1 MGSRNQLKS
10 SSSPGKSRVE
20 NSCTENRRAVSLY
33 PQLSLPQA
41 NSSACWEKVTSSR
54 LLGEWRGRE
63 EGTASNG
70 LAFCRAAGVAG
81 FCLDWLGALMKLAEF
96 RCRGATE
103 SKGGVGGWQ
112 EWCAAAPESL
122 QCHRQAS
129 NISTQSKGTQLERKR
144 RIKCGSNSPASQRA
158 VEGPVSVSPD
168 SGCWWGDSILWMPGD
183 CWGQRG
189 EWHLAAAAPENKP
202 WTPQGARDDKHLKKK
217 PAIRTGKLH
226 AQAQRNYVLQKGFL
240 RPPDSPASPTGEG
253 LPCKKTERG
262 GCFIKYIKLN
272 NNHKIMRHKNKQKH
286 SSIKRTKETNLQK
299 PIPRTQKSMNYM
311 TKNSN

>member
-41 NSSACWEKVTSSR
+41 NGSTCWEKVTSSR
-54 LLGEWRGRE
+54 LLGDE
-63 EGTASNG
+63 
-70 LAFCRAAGVAG
+70 
-81 FCLDWLGALMKLAEF
+81 
-96 RCRGATE
+96 
-103 SKGGVGGWQ
+103 GVGKRGLHPMGWLFAGLLEWLVSASTDLDPWQ
-112 EWCAAAPESL
+112 NWQSLDARGPLKAKAGWWGEEWCAAAPESL
-122 QCHRQAS
+122 WCHRQAS
-129 NISTQSKGTQLERKR
+129 NISTQSKGTQLEGKR

-217 PAIRTGKLH
+217 PAILSNWEITCTSPEK
-226 AQAQRNYVLQKGFL
+226 L
-240 RPPDSPASPTGEG
+240 RPPKRISEAPR
-253 LPCKKTERG
+253 LP
-262 GCFIKYIKLN
+262 
-272 NNHKIMRHKNKQKH
+272 
-286 SSIKRTKETNLQK
+286 S
-299 PIPRTQKSMNYM
+299 
-311 TKNSN
+311 